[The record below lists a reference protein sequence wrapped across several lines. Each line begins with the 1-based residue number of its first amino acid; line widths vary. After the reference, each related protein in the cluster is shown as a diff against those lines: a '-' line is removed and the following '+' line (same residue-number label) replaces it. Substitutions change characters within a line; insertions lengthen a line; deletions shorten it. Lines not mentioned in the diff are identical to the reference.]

1 MCTNITYVLTHM
13 YSAEVS
19 KSRGW
24 KDEEGEGRRKGRGSE
39 KLGRKENGGIN
50 ENRKGME
57 EEGRRKKGEGG

>member
-1 MCTNITYVLTHM
+1 M